1 VIRLSNLRRR
11 QVDSAVTAPIY
22 IHTVTEPRSIFSRE
36 LLPVSIAILATAALA
51 SFQALGMAAAL
62 PDITAD
68 LGNVSLLPWTITV
81 YLLASSLATVVA
93 GPFIDA
99 IGVSRMFRLAVSVFA
114 AAGFA
119 IAFAPSME
127 VMVGLRALEGL
138 GAGLVIATG
147 TSAVSLAF
155 PQHLV
160 GRAYAANASI
170 WGVMGVAGPAVAA
183 LILTFASWHWIFYI
197 NVPLG
202 LGALLAGWK
211 TLPGPYGQP
220 AGRFDLKGT
229 LLLGA
234 VTVGTLIAVNAFDLW
249 SLVWLGAAGIALWIY
264 VGHAGRATTPVVRLE
279 HIVPQ
284 PYRGLALSTGLILA
298 AVIAVDT
305 YTPLYVRAGLE
316 RPAGFTAWSVLP
328 LTVGWTTGA
337 ILSSRMADR
346 HSESWVVLVG
356 YMFTIPSLAIS
367 WVLVVGQVSVFAAF
381 AAFFGMGIG
390 VGMAT
395 NAALTLMRDVT
406 DTAKIGRVASAHL
419 FARNQGFTLG
429 SAIGGAVL
437 LLVVTLQLGDPEL
450 VRDLIASP
458 AGGGPAGAAAAV
470 RAGFATAIAVGLVI
484 SIVGAFASTRLRRAL
499 AETRFTKRG

>member
-1 VIRLSNLRRR
+1 
-11 QVDSAVTAPIY
+11 
-22 IHTVTEPRSIFSRE
+22 VTEPRSIFSRE

-160 GRAYAANASI
+160 GRAYAANASV

-183 LILTFASWHWIFYI
+183 FILTFASWHWIFYI

-211 TLPGPYGQP
+211 TLPGAYGEA

-229 LLLGA
+229 LLLAA
-234 VTVGTLIAVNAFDLW
+234 VTVGTLLAVDAFDLW

-264 VGHAGRATTPVVRLE
+264 VGHARRATTPVVRLE

-316 RPAGFTAWSVLP
+316 KSAGFTAWSVLP

-337 ILSSRMADR
+337 VLSSRMADR
-346 HSESWVVLVG
+346 HSESWVLLVG
-356 YMFTIPSLAIS
+356 YMFTIPSLAIA

-381 AAFFGMGIG
+381 AAFSGMGIG

-437 LLVVTLQLGDPEL
+437 LLVVALQLGDPEL

-470 RAGFATAIAVGLVI
+470 RAGFASAIAVGLAI
-484 SIVGAFASTRLRRAL
+484 SIVGAFASTRLRRSL
-499 AETRFTKRG
+499 AETRLSKRG